1 MATDTETTETTEDTA
16 AGRAATMAAAMRPL
30 PDNEILSFLYL
41 EARLA
46 DEGRYSEWEALWA
59 DNDDTVVYRVPMHPD
74 DDPRTTLAYIND
86 NRRRIKSRVAQLNTG
101 NRHSQTPPSVMR
113 RVLSNSEVVDET
125 ADTVTVESNFALFE
139 YRHRQRFWAG
149 RVTHTVRRTGRPGDL
164 WLVRKIVNL
173 IDAGGPLDTLAFL
186 I

>member
-1 MATDTETTETTEDTA
+1 MSVNSEAKA
-16 AGRAATMAAAMRPL
+16 RPVLRPL
-30 PDNEILSFLYL
+30 PDAEVLSFLYL

-59 DNDDTVVYRVPMHPD
+59 DGDGEDVVYRVPMHPD
-74 DDPRTTLAYIND
+74 DDPRTTLAYVND

-113 RVLSNSEVVDET
+113 RTIANSEVVD
-125 ADTVTVESNFALFE
+125 DVDGLVTVESNFSLFE
-139 YRHRQRFWAG
+139 YRIRQRFWAG
-149 RVTHTVRRTGRPGDL
+149 RVSHTIRRTPDGPR
-164 WLVRKIVNL
+164 LVRKVVHL
-173 IDAGGPLDTLAFL
+173 IDAGGPVETLAFL

>member
-1 MATDTETTETTEDTA
+1 MTVEARRETPTV
-16 AGRAATMAAAMRPL
+16 RPL
-30 PDNEILSFLYL
+30 PDPDVLSFLYL

-59 DNDDTVVYRVPMHPD
+59 DDDTVEYRVPMHPE

-113 RVLSNSEVVDET
+113 RVLGNSEVVGQT
-125 ADTVTVESNFALFE
+125 SDTVTVESNFALFE
-139 YRHRQRFWAG
+139 YRVRQRFWAG
-149 RVTHTVRRTGRPGDL
+149 RVMHTVRRSDDGLR
-164 WLVRKIVNL
+164 LVRKLVHL
-173 IDAGGPLDTLAFL
+173 IDASGPIDTLAFL

>member
-1 MATDTETTETTEDTA
+1 MTVNSEPQTRPTL
-16 AGRAATMAAAMRPL
+16 RPL
-30 PDNEILSFLYL
+30 PDDEILSFLYL

-46 DEGRYSEWEALWA
+46 DEGRYSEWEALWDDD
-59 DNDDTVVYRVPMHPD
+59 DNNVVYRVPMHPD

-113 RVLSNSEVVDET
+113 RVVSNSEVVAED

-139 YRHRQRFWAG
+139 YRIRQRFWAG
-149 RVTHTVRRTGRPGDL
+149 RVSHTIRRSPDGPR
-164 WLVRKIVNL
+164 LVRKIVDL
-173 IDAGGPLDTLAFL
+173 IDAGGPVETLAFL

>member
-1 MATDTETTETTEDTA
+1 MTVNADPRTRPA
-16 AGRAATMAAAMRPL
+16 LRPL
-30 PDNEILSFLYL
+30 PDAEILSFLYL

-59 DNDDTVVYRVPMHPD
+59 NDDSVVYRVPMHPD

-86 NRRRIKSRVAQLNTG
+86 NRQRIKSRVAQLNTG

-113 RVLSNSEVVDET
+113 RVLSNSEVVAED
-125 ADTVTVESNFALFE
+125 ADTVTVESNFGLFE
-139 YRHRQRFWAG
+139 YRLRQRFWAG
-149 RVTHTVRRTGRPGDL
+149 RVTHTIRRTPDGP

-173 IDAGGPLDTLAFL
+173 IDAGGPVETLAFL
-186 I
+186 V

>member
-1 MATDTETTETTEDTA
+1 MTVEARSETRP
-16 AGRAATMAAAMRPL
+16 GLRPL
-30 PDNEILSFLYL
+30 PDADILSFLYL

-46 DEGRYSEWEALWA
+46 DEGRYSEWESLWD

-86 NRRRIKSRVAQLNTG
+86 NRRRIRSRVAQLNTG

-113 RVLSNSEVVDET
+113 RVISNSEVVEST
-125 ADTVTVESNFALFE
+125 QDTVTVESNFALFE
-139 YRHRQRFWAG
+139 YRVRMRFWAG
-149 RVTHTVRRTGRPGDL
+149 RVVHTVRRSDESGLGGLR
-164 WLVRKIVNL
+164 LVRKIVQL
-173 IDAGGPLDTLAFL
+173 IDASGPIDTLAFL

>member
-1 MATDTETTETTEDTA
+1 MTVDTQPAT
-16 AGRAATMAAAMRPL
+16 RPVPRPL
-30 PDNEILSFLYL
+30 PDTDILAFLYL

-46 DEGRYSEWEALWA
+46 DEGRYSEWESLWT
-59 DNDDTVVYRVPMHPD
+59 DDDDAVQYRVPMHPD

-113 RVLSNSEVVDET
+113 RVISNSEVVEQT
-125 ADTVTVESNFALFE
+125 ADAVTVESNFALFE
-139 YRHRQRFWAG
+139 YRVRQRFWAG
-149 RVTHTVRRTGRPGDL
+149 RVIHTVRRSGDGL
-164 WLVRKIVNL
+164 RLVRKIVHL
-173 IDAGGPLDTLAFL
+173 IDAGGPIDTLAFL

>member
-1 MATDTETTETTEDTA
+1 VTINSEPQTRPAL
-16 AGRAATMAAAMRPL
+16 RPL
-30 PDNEILSFLYL
+30 PDAEILSFLYL

-59 DNDDTVVYRVPMHPD
+59 DDDDTVEYRVPMHPN

-113 RVLSNSEVVDET
+113 RVISNSEVVDAGT
-125 ADTVTVESNFALFE
+125 ATVTVESNFALFE
-139 YRHRQRFWAG
+139 YRLRQRFWAG
-149 RVTHTVRRTGRPGDL
+149 RVLHTIRRSLEGPRL
-164 WLVRKIVNL
+164 IRKIVHL
-173 IDAGGPLDTLAFL
+173 IDAGGPVETLAFL

>member
-1 MATDTETTETTEDTA
+1 MTVNAASEDAQT
-16 AGRAATMAAAMRPL
+16 RPAL
-30 PDNEILSFLYL
+30 RPVPDPEILAFLYL

-46 DEGRYSEWEALWA
+46 DEGRYSEWESLWA
-59 DNDDTVVYRVPMHPD
+59 DDDDTVEYRVPMHPD

-113 RVLSNSEVVDET
+113 RVVSNSEVVAED

-139 YRHRQRFWAG
+139 YRFRQRFWAG
-149 RVTHTVRRTGRPGDL
+149 RVIHTIRRTADGPR
-164 WLVRKIVNL
+164 LVRKVVHL
-173 IDAGGPLDTLAFL
+173 VDAGGPVETLAFL

>member
-1 MATDTETTETTEDTA
+1 MKVETRPHT
-16 AGRAATMAAAMRPL
+16 RSVRPL
-30 PDNEILSFLYL
+30 PDPDILAFLYL

-46 DEGRYSEWEALWA
+46 DEGRYSEWESLWA
-59 DNDDTVVYRVPMHPD
+59 DDAEYRVPMHPD

-113 RVLSNSEVVDET
+113 RILSNSEVLDQ
-125 ADTVTVESNFALFE
+125 AAHTVTVESNFALFE
-139 YRHRQRFWAG
+139 YRVRQRFWAG
-149 RVTHTVRRTGRPGDL
+149 RVSHTVRRDDDTL
-164 WLVRKIVNL
+164 WLIRKIVNL
-173 IDAGGPLDTLAFL
+173 VDAAGPIDTLAFL